1 MTVLV
6 LGALIV
12 GGAIGAIGDRQIRT
26 STTSSTTPS
35 STAPTTAIWPFAST
49 ATRFGD
55 PALAVQTFATDYLGF
70 TNPLV
75 GSLHRKA
82 NGSDAIVVRSSV
94 NSVATTV
101 LVRQSTSAHTW
112 WVLGSSAPD
121 IIVSSPSTMQRISS
135 PVLVKGTS
143 TAYEAVVNV
152 QLRQDGSV
160 NPVTSNTVMGGSM
173 GVMGPFSKMV
183 SFPGPSSKYG
193 ALVFRTYSAKDG
205 HVIEAS
211 TVRVSFAK

>member
-1 MTVLV
+1 
-6 LGALIV
+6 
-12 GGAIGAIGDRQIRT
+12 
-26 STTSSTTPS
+26 
-35 STAPTTAIWPFAST
+35 
-49 ATRFGD
+49 
-55 PALAVQTFATDYLGF
+55 LAVQTFATDYLGF

-75 GSLHRKA
+75 GSLLRNA
-82 NGSDAIVVRSSV
+82 NGSDEIVVRSSV
-94 NSVATTV
+94 NSAATTV

-135 PVLVKGTS
+135 PVLLKGTS

-160 NPVTSNTVMGGSM
+160 TPVTSSSMMGGSM
-173 GVMGPFSKMV
+173 GVMRPFSKLV
-183 SFPGPSSKYG
+183 SFHAPSSRYG
-193 ALVFRTYSAKDG
+193 ALLLRTYSAKDG
-205 HVIEAS
+205 RVIEAS